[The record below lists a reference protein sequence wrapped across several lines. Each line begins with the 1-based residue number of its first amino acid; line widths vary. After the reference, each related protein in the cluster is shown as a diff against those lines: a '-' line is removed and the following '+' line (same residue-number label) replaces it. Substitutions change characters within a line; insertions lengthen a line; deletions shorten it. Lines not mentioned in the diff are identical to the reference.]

1 MKRNITSI
9 LFATFTF
16 TLLQGC
22 ITPAPEIPL
31 ELRYQEPVQTS
42 GLPTIV
48 GSEEPNGIVGDSSAF
63 VYSIDGKI
71 VVLKHKP
78 RNRLWGS
85 VTDEP
90 GGILMPLHL
99 TEGHHE
105 LEIKFERSGQYYAYA
120 STKLSVDLKKN
131 MKYQVMFAT
140 DGPKFFGSKLYYCE
154 LWIVETGSGIA
165 LTKKIRIDSK
175 DMFQY

>member
-1 MKRNITSI
+1 
-9 LFATFTF
+9 
-16 TLLQGC
+16 
-22 ITPAPEIPL
+22 
-31 ELRYQEPVQTS
+31 
-42 GLPTIV
+42 
-48 GSEEPNGIVGDSSAF
+48 
-63 VYSIDGKI
+63 
-71 VVLKHKP
+71 
-78 RNRLWGS
+78 
-85 VTDEP
+85 
-90 GGILMPLHL
+90 MPLHL

>member
-1 MKRNITSI
+1 MKKNITSI

-42 GLPTIV
+42 ELPTIV
-48 GSEEPNGIVGDSSAF
+48 GTEEPNGIIGDSSAF
-63 VYSIDGKI
+63 VYSIDRKI
-71 VVLKHKP
+71 VVLKQKP

-90 GGILMPLHL
+90 GGILMPLLL

-105 LEIKFERSGQYYAYA
+105 LVVKYERSGKYYASA

-131 MKYQVMFAT
+131 MKYQVMFAA
-140 DGPKFFGSKLYYCE
+140 DGPKIFSSKHSYCE
-154 LWIVETGSGIA
+154 LWIVETGSGTAI
-165 LTKKIRIDSK
+165 TKKIRLEGK
-175 DMFQY
+175 DIFQF